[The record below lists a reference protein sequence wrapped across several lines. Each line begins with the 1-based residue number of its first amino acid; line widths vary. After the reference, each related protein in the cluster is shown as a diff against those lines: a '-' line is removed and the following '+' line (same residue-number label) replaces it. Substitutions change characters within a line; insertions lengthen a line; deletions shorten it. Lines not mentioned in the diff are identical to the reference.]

1 MNQLSK
7 IAEYAHPDVLVTTEW
22 LKHNLDNVIVVESD
36 EDILL
41 YETGHIP
48 GAVGALIAQPQ
59 HAELEIRASWAPTS
73 FDLASHLTGWIELLA
88 LISGLPPK
96 DSKVMRIS

>member
-48 GAVGALIAQPQ
+48 GAVKLDW
-59 HAELEIRASWAPTS
+59 HTELNHPLRRDYLES
-73 FDLASHLTGWIELLA
+73 E
-88 LISGLPPK
+88 
-96 DSKVMRIS
+96 